1 MPSKRAAGEPP
12 GGRQA
17 WDAPAAGR
25 TWDLTA
31 SRAPD
36 TAALEPRLRGVGN
49 GLRPSLVRSGQVAV
63 TLRSVQAPEK
73 GPSSLWGLGRAMVTW
88 GRLGAPSAAQEA
100 ALHSAVGANRPY
112 QSLPPQIRNNNKKMQ
127 VSISLLGSGVGT

>member
-17 WDAPAAGR
+17 WETPAAGR
-25 TWDLTA
+25 TWNLTA

-49 GLRPSLVRSGQVAV
+49 GLRSSLVRSGEVAV
-63 TLRSVQAPEK
+63 TLSSVQAPEK
-73 GPSSLWGLGRAMVTW
+73 GPSSLWGLGRAVVTW

-100 ALHSAVGANRPY
+100 ALHSAMMANGLINPP
-112 QSLPPQIRNNNKKMQ
+112 PPQNQKQ
-127 VSISLLGSGVGT
+127 Q

>member
-17 WDAPAAGR
+17 WDAPAVGR

-36 TAALEPRLRGVGN
+36 SAALEPRLRGVGN
-49 GLRPSLVRSGQVAV
+49 GLRSSLVRSGQVAV

-73 GPSSLWGLGRAMVTW
+73 GPSSLWGLGRAVVTW
-88 GRLGAPSAAQEA
+88 GRLGAPSAAQGA
-100 ALHSAVGANRPY
+100 ALHSAVRANRPY
-112 QSLPPQIRNNNKKMQ
+112 QSPPPPNQKQ
-127 VSISLLGSGVGT
+127 Q